1 MTRDAAH
8 RMTETRKRDRDAT
21 AQRIMNSA
29 KALLEEEGP
38 GALGINAVARR
49 AGVDKQLVYRYFG
62 GLDGLTARLGEEAA
76 FWRGAATVDPADS
89 YGAGVAALMRAYLAE
104 LRANPSARN
113 TLAHALA
120 DSGDAARAL
129 SAAREK
135 AVGRWLAGLKGRTG
149 APPAGVDAPALNA
162 LLLAALDHL
171 ALNEAASRRYA
182 GLDLG
187 REETWARLD
196 RAIERITTLLDQAEN
211 EQ

>member
-1 MTRDAAH
+1 
-8 RMTETRKRDRDAT
+8 MTETRRRDRHAT
-21 AQRIMNSA
+21 ARRIMNSA

-38 GALGINAVARR
+38 RALGINAVARR

-62 GLDGLTARLGEEAA
+62 GLDGLIERLGEEAA
-76 FWRGAATVDPADS
+76 LWRGKATVAPAES
-89 YGAGVAALMRAYLAE
+89 YGAGVAVLMRAYLAE
-104 LRANPSARN
+104 LRANPAARN
-113 TLAHALA
+113 TLAYALA
-120 DSGDAARAL
+120 DRGDAASAL

-171 ALNEAASRRYA
+171 ALNEAASGRYA

-196 RAIERITTLLDQAEN
+196 RALERIAALLDRPENAE
-211 EQ
+211 